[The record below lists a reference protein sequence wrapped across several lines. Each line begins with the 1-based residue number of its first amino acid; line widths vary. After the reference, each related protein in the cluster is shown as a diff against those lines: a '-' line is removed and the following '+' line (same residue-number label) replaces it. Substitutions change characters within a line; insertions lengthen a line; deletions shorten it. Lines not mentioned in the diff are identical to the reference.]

1 MNLYF
6 EMRRKGWAKRTLL
19 IIALTLMPFYVYG
32 GEVKSQTG
40 DVAGNTNQTV
50 SASLEKEGKLS
61 VIVFYSTHCKIC
73 MELEKE
79 FFPSIKEKYKNK
91 VIWEDLE
98 TSNNSA
104 NLTKLVTLSVR
115 LRNDDGHVPSVL
127 VGNSLLIGR
136 DEIKSKL
143 ADSIELA
150 LKAKKGPLGFI
161 QIELLQVFK
170 KISIFTVIASGL
182 IDGIN
187 PCAFAVIV
195 FFVSFLAVYGYRK
208 REIIYVG
215 TSYCVAV
222 FLTYLLIG
230 LGFFNF
236 LYSLSNFYTV
246 IKIFYYFIA
255 AFCFILSG
263 LALYDFFKFKKTKQ
277 TDEMIL
283 QLPHFFKKR
292 INEIIGSH
300 LRKKQD
306 EGVFSLLVSA
316 FVVGFFVS
324 LLEAAC
330 TGQVYLPTIVLI
342 LKNTNLRVLAFGYLI
357 VYNLMFI
364 LPLIIVF
371 VLSLLGFS
379 SQKFNNFLKEN
390 ISRIKFLM
398 FLLFLLLG
406 LVILWIS

>member
-1 MNLYF
+1 M
-6 EMRRKGWAKRTLL
+6 KRILL
-19 IIALTLMPFYVYG
+19 ILALIIVPFGVYS
-32 GEVKSQTG
+32 EKESV
-40 DVAGNTNQTV
+40 TNKKV
-50 SASLEKEGKLS
+50 SAANEAVPASPKEEAKLA
-61 VIVFYSTHCKIC
+61 VIVFYSVHCKIC

-79 FFPSIKEKYKNK
+79 FLPPLKEKYKNK
-91 VIWEDLE
+91 ITWEELE
-98 TSNNSA
+98 TSSNSA
-104 NLTKLVTLSVR
+104 NLMRLVTLSVR
-115 LRNDDGHVPSVL
+115 LRNDDGHVPSIL
-127 VGNSLLIGR
+127 VGNQLLIGKE
-136 DEIKSKL
+136 EIKNKL
-143 ADSIELA
+143 AGSIDRELA
-150 LKAKKGPLGFI
+150 AKSGPLGFLKVDI
-161 QIELLQVFK
+161 LQIFK

-215 TSYCVAV
+215 TSYCFAV

-236 LYSLSNFYTV
+236 LYSLTNFYSI

-255 AFCFILSG
+255 AFCFILSA
-263 LALYDFFKFKKTKQ
+263 LALYDFFKFKRTKQ
-277 TDEMIL
+277 TDGMVL

-292 INEIIGSH
+292 INEIIGMH

-306 EGVFSLLVSA
+306 EGVLSLAISA
-316 FVVGFFVS
+316 FVVGFLVS
-324 LLEAAC
+324 ILEGAC

-342 LKNTNLRVLAFGYLI
+342 LKNTNMRAMAFTYLI
-357 VYNLMFI
+357 IYNLMFI
-364 LPLIIVF
+364 LPLVVVF
-371 VLSLLGFS
+371 LFS
-379 SQKFNNFLKEN
+379 FFVGSRGKEADAFLKN
-390 ISRIKFLM
+390 NMAAIKFLM

>member
-1 MNLYF
+1 M
-6 EMRRKGWAKRTLL
+6 KRILL
-19 IIALTLMPFYVYG
+19 IIALVIVPFLVYPDEAKPSG
-32 GEVKSQTG
+32 GSALNTTSQ
-40 DVAGNTNQTV
+40 A
-50 SASLEKEGKLS
+50 ASVHSPKEDRIS
-61 VIVFYSTHCKIC
+61 VIVFYSPHCKIC

-79 FFPSIKEKYKNK
+79 FLPPIKEKYKNK
-91 VIWEDLE
+91 VIWEDLD
-98 TSNNSA
+98 TSANSA
-104 NLTKLVTLSVR
+104 NLIKLITLSVR
-115 LRNDDGHVPSVL
+115 LRNDNGHVPSVL
-127 VGNSLLIGR
+127 VGNNLLIGK
-136 DEIKSKL
+136 DEIKAKL
-143 ADSIELA
+143 IDSIGLA
-150 LKAKKGPLGFI
+150 LKTKKSPLGFLK
-161 QIELLQVFK
+161 IELLQVFK

-215 TSYCVAV
+215 TSYCAAV

-236 LYSLSNFYTV
+236 LYSLSNFYSV

-263 LALYDFFKFKKTKQ
+263 FALYDFFKFKRTKQ
-277 TDEMIL
+277 TDGLIL

-292 INEIIGSH
+292 INEIIGKH

-306 EGVFSLLVSA
+306 EGVLSLSASA
-316 FVVGFFVS
+316 FIVGFFVS
-324 LLEAAC
+324 LLEGAC

-342 LKNTNLRVLAFGYLI
+342 LKNTNLRALAFSYLV

-364 LPLIIVF
+364 LPLIIIF

-379 SQKFNNFLKEN
+379 SQRFNNFLKEN
-390 ISRIKFLM
+390 MSGIKFLM

-406 LVILWIS
+406 LIILWIS

>member
-1 MNLYF
+1 MKRILLLLALFAAPFCIYAD
-6 EMRRKGWAKRTLL
+6 GAKV
-19 IIALTLMPFYVYG
+19 P
-32 GEVKSQTG
+32 ETG
-40 DVAGNTNQTV
+40 TKNPGPAV
-50 SASLEKEGKLS
+50 SASSGKNYKLPVS
-61 VIVFYSTHCKIC
+61 VFYSPHCKVC

-79 FFPSIKEKYKNK
+79 FFPAVKEKYKDK
-91 VIWEDLE
+91 VAWEDLD
-98 TSNNSA
+98 TANNSA
-104 NLTKLVTLSVR
+104 NLTRLVTLSIR
-115 LRNDDGHVPSVL
+115 LKNDSGHVPSVL
-127 VGNSLLIGR
+127 IGDTLLVGR
-136 DEIKSKL
+136 DEIKTRLS
-143 ADSIELA
+143 DTIELA
-150 LKAKKGPLGFI
+150 LKQRKGPLGFMR
-161 QIELLQVFK
+161 IELLQVFK
-170 KISIFTVIASGL
+170 KISVFTVIASGL

-215 TSYCVAV
+215 ASYCIAV

-236 LYSLSNFYTV
+236 LYSLSNFYSV

-255 AFCFILSG
+255 AFCFVLSG
-263 LALYDFFKFKKTKQ
+263 LALYDFFKFKTTKQ
-277 TDEMIL
+277 TDGLIL

-300 LRKKQD
+300 LRKKHD
-306 EGVFSLLVSA
+306 EGALSLSISA

-324 LLEAAC
+324 LLEGAC

-342 LKNTNLRVLAFGYLI
+342 LKNTNLRALAFSYLV

-364 LPLIIVF
+364 LPLIVVF

-379 SQKFNNFLKEN
+379 SQKFNNFLKTN
-390 ISRIKFLM
+390 MSGIKLLM
-398 FLLFLLLG
+398 FLLFFLLG

>member
-1 MNLYF
+1 M
-6 EMRRKGWAKRTLL
+6 KRMLL
-19 IIALTLMPFYVYG
+19 ILALVIVPFCAYPD
-32 GEVKSQTG
+32 EAKPL
-40 DVAGNTNQTV
+40 GNSAVDTANQAV
-50 SASLEKEGKLS
+50 SVHPRKEGRIS
-61 VIVFYSTHCKIC
+61 VIVFYSPHCKIC

-79 FFPSIKEKYKNK
+79 FLPPIKEKYKNK
-91 VIWEDLE
+91 VTWEDLD
-98 TSNNSA
+98 TSA
-104 NLTKLVTLSVR
+104 NSTNLIKLITLSVR
-115 LRNDDGHVPSVL
+115 LRNDNGHIPSVL
-127 VGNSLLIGR
+127 VGDNLLIGR
-136 DEIKSKL
+136 EEIKAKL
-143 ADSIELA
+143 IDSIDRA
-150 LKAKKGPLGFI
+150 LKTKKSPLGFLK
-161 QIELLQVFK
+161 IELLQVFK

-215 TSYCVAV
+215 TSYCAAV

-236 LYSLSNFYTV
+236 LYSLSNFYSV

-255 AFCFILSG
+255 VFCFILAG
-263 LALYDFFKFKKTKQ
+263 LALYDFFKFKRTKQ
-277 TDEMIL
+277 TDGMIL

-292 INEIIGSH
+292 INEIIGKH

-306 EGVFSLLVSA
+306 EGVFSLLISA

-324 LLEAAC
+324 LLEGAC

-342 LKNTNLRVLAFGYLI
+342 LKNTNLRALAFSYLI

-364 LPLIIVF
+364 LPLIIIF

-379 SQKFNNFLKEN
+379 SQRFNNFLKEN
-390 ISRIKFLM
+390 MSGIKFLM
-398 FLLFLLLG
+398 FLLFLFLG

>member
-1 MNLYF
+1 MKRILLVLALVIMPVYANSQDTP
-6 EMRRKGWAKRTLL
+6 AKAVGNITTE
-19 IIALTLMPFYVYG
+19 A
-32 GEVKSQTG
+32 VKATPS
-40 DVAGNTNQTV
+40 GN
-50 SASLEKEGKLS
+50 GKLT
-61 VIVFYSTHCKIC
+61 VIVFYSVHCKIC

-79 FFPSIKEKYKNK
+79 FLPPIKEKYKGK
-91 VIWEDLE
+91 VIWEELE

-104 NLTKLVTLSVR
+104 NLMKLVTLSVR
-115 LRNDDGHVPSVL
+115 LRNDDGYVPSVL
-127 VGNSLLIGR
+127 VGDQLLIGKE
-136 DEIKSKL
+136 EIKTKL
-143 ADSIELA
+143 VNSIEET
-150 LKAKKGPLGFI
+150 LKAKAGPLGFLKVD
-161 QIELLQVFK
+161 LLQVFK
-170 KISIFTVIASGL
+170 KISIFTVIISGL

-195 FFVSFLAVYGYRK
+195 FFVSFLAVYGYRR

-215 TSYCVAV
+215 TSYCFAV

-236 LYSLSNFYTV
+236 LYSLTNFYSV

-255 AFCFILSG
+255 AFCFILSA
-263 LALYDFFKFKKTKQ
+263 LALYDFFKFKRTKQ
-277 TDEMIL
+277 TDGMVL

-292 INEIIGSH
+292 INEIIGRH

-306 EGVFSLLVSA
+306 EGALSLAVSA

-324 LLEAAC
+324 LLEGAC

-342 LKNTNLRVLAFGYLI
+342 LKNTNMRAIAFSYLVI
-357 VYNLMFI
+357 YNLMFI
-364 LPLIIVF
+364 LPLVVIF
-371 VLSLLGFS
+371 ALSLLGFS
-379 SQKFNNFLKEN
+379 SQKFNNFLKDN
-390 ISRIKFLM
+390 MGGIKFLM

>member
-1 MNLYF
+1 M
-6 EMRRKGWAKRTLL
+6 KRMLL
-19 IIALTLMPFYVYG
+19 ILALVIVPFCAYPD
-32 GEVKSQTG
+32 EAKPL
-40 DVAGNTNQTV
+40 GNSAVNTANQAV
-50 SASLEKEGKLS
+50 SVHPRKEDRIS
-61 VIVFYSTHCKIC
+61 VIVFFSPHCKIC

-79 FFPSIKEKYKNK
+79 FLPPIKEKYKNK
-91 VIWEDLE
+91 VTWEDLD
-98 TSNNSA
+98 TSVNST
-104 NLTKLVTLSVR
+104 NLIKLITLSVR
-115 LRNDDGHVPSVL
+115 LRNDNGHIPSVL
-127 VGNSLLIGR
+127 VGDNLLIGR
-136 DEIKSKL
+136 EEIKAKL
-143 ADSIELA
+143 IDSIDRA
-150 LKAKKGPLGFI
+150 LKTKKSPLGFLK
-161 QIELLQVFK
+161 IELLQVFK

-215 TSYCVAV
+215 TSYCTAV

-236 LYSLSNFYTV
+236 LYSLSNFYSV

-255 AFCFILSG
+255 VFCFILAG
-263 LALYDFFKFKKTKQ
+263 LALYDFFKFKRTKQ
-277 TDEMIL
+277 ADGMIL

-292 INEIIGSH
+292 INEIIGKH

-306 EGVFSLLVSA
+306 EGVFSLLISA

-324 LLEAAC
+324 LLEGAC

-342 LKNTNLRVLAFGYLI
+342 LKNTNLRALAFSYLI

-364 LPLIIVF
+364 LPLIIIF
-371 VLSLLGFS
+371 ALSLLGFS
-379 SQKFNNFLKEN
+379 SQRFNNFLKEN
-390 ISRIKFLM
+390 MSGIKFLM